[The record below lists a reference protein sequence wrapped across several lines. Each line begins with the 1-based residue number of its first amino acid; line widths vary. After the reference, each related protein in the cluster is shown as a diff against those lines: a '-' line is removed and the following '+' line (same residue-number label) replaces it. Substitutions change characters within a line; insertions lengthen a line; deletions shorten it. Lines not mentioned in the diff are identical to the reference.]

1 METRPQRSL
10 RPYQVGILILMG
22 AAGLTPFFMSQP
34 ANGPDNNGPDIAPN
48 LTEIVELKNMGIA
61 MLENL
66 DLADADATF
75 EAIAMRAPDELLGFQ
90 NLAITLL
97 LRSAELETSQD
108 APPGQNLQDKADAGT
123 PRDNPETLVKRTT
136 DAIARLLKGMTDS
149 KSPENF
155 QQPDAFMLASRFRQM
170 IGDDRKAVEDI
181 KSALEIDGDDSA
193 LWYELY
199 RVASASDDE
208 ELNSQAGDA
217 LRNTWQ
223 HAPDNLHVMQ
233 EWLNWQA
240 KQEDPQIRQTFE
252 AARTMLAPLVEKIRV
267 FGRLDVNELIDRGI
281 AGLDENDWKPVKQNA
296 FFLSNVLKPE
306 VARQNDEK
314 RVNRHLLEFVV
325 HDFSSLYYQQHSVP
339 KPKFTAEIPV
349 TLERQSSVPAD
360 LTSAVAIRAIDFDL
374 DSDIELVVLQ
384 DARVSVWAR
393 DESGDWTET
402 VSVDLPSGQRG
413 MCLFDFDRDAVM
425 VDVPVS
431 DGEEQQQ
438 QRAEADLDIVVYGA
452 AGAMFLE
459 NHLDEESHKRTLV
472 SVEQN
477 EQFQSVQDV
486 LSGLPVDFDHDGD
499 LDLILSAGQGVS
511 IWLNSEQ
518 PTFVAHSQFSE
529 LPSAEARI
537 HTLLA
542 VDWNR
547 NVSIDIVCLGE
558 GTAGVL
564 ENQLHGQ
571 LRWKE
576 FPDDAAAI
584 KSAAAMALIDA
595 DSNFSW
601 DLVTAGEKSTR
612 FHPTTNPDAG
622 VVRFL
627 EPQAIAEQPAAG
639 LMTWD
644 FDNDGYLDALTWHA
658 STLTTFRGGP
668 LGHFQP
674 APELTV
680 ELPSDVVACDVADMD
695 DDGDLDL
702 IVACAESVELLS
714 NTGGNAN
721 HWINVP
727 IRADEGK
734 QAQMPNQRVNLHG
747 IGSLIELNAG
757 TLWQPQVVTGRTT
770 HFGLGQRELAESVR
784 VLWTNGVP
792 EHVVSPKHA
801 QVIWLQQD
809 LKGSCPYLYAWN
821 GREFVFVTD
830 CLWAAPIGLQ
840 LADGVLAPPREWEY
854 LKIDGNLLQEVD
866 GEYRL
871 RMTEEL
877 WEIGYIDSVRLLRI
891 DRPADTAIYSNEKV
905 GPPSVSEFKVHTV
918 HNART
923 PVAARDQR
931 GRDVLAKIAQRDDD
945 YLACFDRRFK
955 QGLTEPH
962 FLEVDL
968 GELDDPQQIT
978 LFLTGWIRPTDTS
991 LNIAISQRPD
1001 LESTAP
1007 PSVHVP
1013 NENGEWTE
1021 VRPFMGFPGGKT
1033 KTIAVDLSGIFL
1045 TDDYRVRIASTMELY
1060 WDHAFFTVDEQPVEI
1075 RTTEM
1080 PLQSANLRYRG
1091 FSAKVPHPGLGPD
1104 GYDYSRLTT
1113 EPKWPPM
1120 EGRLTAYGD
1129 VLNLIRQAD
1138 NRQALLGAGDEL
1150 DLRFRSDGPELPSG
1164 WTSDFILHNVGWDK
1178 DADLNTVFGQTVG
1191 PLPFAGMQGYPDPAG
1206 PGDRPPF
1213 ADQRRTQNRARF
1225 WRRFFH
1231 PDQQSLV
1238 SSGNR

>member
-1 METRPQRSL
+1 
-10 RPYQVGILILMG
+10 
-22 AAGLTPFFMSQP
+22 
-34 ANGPDNNGPDIAPN
+34 
-48 LTEIVELKNMGIA
+48 
-61 MLENL
+61 
-66 DLADADATF
+66 
-75 EAIAMRAPDELLGFQ
+75 
-90 NLAITLL
+90 
-97 LRSAELETSQD
+97 
-108 APPGQNLQDKADAGT
+108 
-123 PRDNPETLVKRTT
+123 
-136 DAIARLLKGMTDS
+136 
-149 KSPENF
+149 
-155 QQPDAFMLASRFRQM
+155 
-170 IGDDRKAVEDI
+170 
-181 KSALEIDGDDSA
+181 
-193 LWYELY
+193 
-199 RVASASDDE
+199 
-208 ELNSQAGDA
+208 
-217 LRNTWQ
+217 
-223 HAPDNLHVMQ
+223 
-233 EWLNWQA
+233 
-240 KQEDPQIRQTFE
+240 
-252 AARTMLAPLVEKIRV
+252 
-267 FGRLDVNELIDRGI
+267 
-281 AGLDENDWKPVKQNA
+281 
-296 FFLSNVLKPE
+296 
-306 VARQNDEK
+306 
-314 RVNRHLLEFVV
+314 
-325 HDFSSLYYQQHSVP
+325 
-339 KPKFTAEIPV
+339 
-349 TLERQSSVPAD
+349 
-360 LTSAVAIRAIDFDL
+360 
-374 DSDIELVVLQ
+374 
-384 DARVSVWAR
+384 
-393 DESGDWTET
+393 
-402 VSVDLPSGQRG
+402 

-425 VDVPVS
+425 VDVPVT
-431 DGEEQQQ
+431 DGEKQQ

-452 AGAMFLE
+452 GGAMFLE
-459 NHLDEESHKRTLV
+459 NQLDEESLERSLV

-477 EQFQSVQDV
+477 EQFQALQNV
-486 LSGLPVDFDHDGD
+486 LCGLPVDFDHDGD
-499 LDLILSAGQGVS
+499 LDLILSAAEGVS

-518 PTFVAHSQFSE
+518 PTFAAHSQFSQ
-529 LPSAEARI
+529 LPPAEARI
-537 HTLLA
+537 HTMLA

-547 NVSIDIVCLGE
+547 NVSIDIVCLGD

-576 FPDDAAAI
+576 FPDKAAAI
-584 KSAAAMALIDA
+584 KSASAMALIDA

-601 DLVTAGEKSTR
+601 DLVTAGENATR

-627 EPQAIAEQPAAG
+627 EPQVIAEQPASG
-639 LMTWD
+639 LTIWD
-644 FDNDGYLDALTWHA
+644 FDNDGYLDTLTWHE

-674 APELTV
+674 APKLTV
-680 ELPSDVVACDVADMD
+680 ELPADVVACDVADMD
-695 DDGDLDL
+695 NDGDLDL
-702 IVACAESVELLS
+702 IVACAESIELLS

-721 HWINVP
+721 HWIDVP

-821 GREFVFVTD
+821 GKQYVFVTD

-854 LKIDGNLLQEVD
+854 LKIDGDLLQEVD

-918 HNART
+918 RNART
-923 PVAARDQR
+923 PVAARDQQ
-931 GRDVLAKIAQRDDD
+931 GRDVLTKIAQRDDD

-1007 PSVHVP
+1007 PSVRVP
-1013 NENGEWTE
+1013 NEAGEWIE

-1129 VLNLIRQAD
+1129 VSNLIREAD

-1150 DLRFRSDGPELPSG
+1150 ELHFRSDGPELLSG

-1191 PLPFAGMQGYPDPAG
+1191 PLPFAGMQGYPDPNG

-1213 ADQRRTQNRARF
+1213 ADQRRTQNRAQF

-1231 PDQQSLV
+1231 PDQQSMLPRH
-1238 SSGNR
+1238 GQQ